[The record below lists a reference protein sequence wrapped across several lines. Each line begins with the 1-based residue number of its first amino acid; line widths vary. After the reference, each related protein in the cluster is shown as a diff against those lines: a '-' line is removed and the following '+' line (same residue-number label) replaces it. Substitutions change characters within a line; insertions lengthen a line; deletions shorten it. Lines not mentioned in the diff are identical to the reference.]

1 MFDQFDPD
9 LPGHFQGDITS
20 VTVIDP
26 AVTGVSGQLRN
37 LVIDPTQPFDV
48 KVDWSFTGDL
58 VKLWLAALKGNFVV
72 SVYAESI
79 GGGPELLAGSNSAI
93 AASFNSSSYS
103 ATVNVPAFTLQE
115 GDPGSTTSG
124 IYKLVVS
131 VFLDS
136 NLGTPGYDIIGFHEG
151 PIIQAENPL

>member
-1 MFDQFDPD
+1 M
-9 LPGHFQGDITS
+9 
-20 VTVIDP
+20 
-26 AVTGVSGQLRN
+26 
-37 LVIDPTQPFDV
+37 
-48 KVDWSFTGDL
+48 
-58 VKLWLAALKGNFVV
+58 
-72 SVYAESI
+72 
-79 GGGPELLAGSNSAI
+79 
-93 AASFNSSSYS
+93 
-103 ATVNVPAFTLQE
+103 NVPAFTLQE